1 MQILR
6 TPFHSPLGQQA
17 AQLRTDVFVHEQN
30 VLPDEELDHL
40 DATATHFVAI
50 EDDHVIATLRI
61 VSIISD
67 NLPTAKIGRVAV
79 AKNRRNAGIGKKLM
93 LAAIAHAHEQGCH
106 QCILGA
112 QTHVIS
118 FYEKLGFIPHGPIF
132 HEANIP
138 HRHMTLILTPMRS
151 GPYLITT
158 FSQNTLPPICPI
170 CGQPANDIPQQF
182 RINLNRSFILMGIV
196 DILPYVFLIA
206 FFCDR
211 HYKIRRYANA
221 FSIVFICA
229 TILFLAVI
237 ISARLSSFWTI
248 TAASFAAICAL
259 AAGILQV
266 IATRGPHRYRIKPGY
281 AILKNVHPSL
291 LAQLPALPRN
301 L

>member
-132 HEANIP
+132 LEANIS
-138 HRHMTLILTPMRS
+138 HRHMTL
-151 GPYLITT
+151 
-158 FSQNTLPPICPI
+158 
-170 CGQPANDIPQQF
+170 A
-182 RINLNRSFILMGIV
+182 
-196 DILPYVFLIA
+196 
-206 FFCDR
+206 
-211 HYKIRRYANA
+211 
-221 FSIVFICA
+221 
-229 TILFLAVI
+229 
-237 ISARLSSFWTI
+237 LS
-248 TAASFAAICAL
+248 
-259 AAGILQV
+259 
-266 IATRGPHRYRIKPGY
+266 
-281 AILKNVHPSL
+281 
-291 LAQLPALPRN
+291 
-301 L
+301 